1 MGPDAIRTSA
11 LVALAEL
18 ALTGCVCSSDHL
30 YMFPNGARLDDE
42 IEAADMIGV
51 RLHAARGSM
60 SIGESDGGL
69 PPDSLVENETAI
81 LKGSLRAIQTWHDP
95 NPGAM
100 IRVAVAPCSPFS
112 VS

>member
-1 MGPDAIRTSA
+1 MGPDARRTSA

-51 RLHAARGSM
+51 RLHTARGYM
-60 SIGESDGGL
+60 SIGEGDGGL

-81 LKGSLRAIQTWHDP
+81 LKGSLRVIQAWHDRTR
-95 NPGAM
+95 A
-100 IRVAVAPCSPFS
+100 R
-112 VS
+112 